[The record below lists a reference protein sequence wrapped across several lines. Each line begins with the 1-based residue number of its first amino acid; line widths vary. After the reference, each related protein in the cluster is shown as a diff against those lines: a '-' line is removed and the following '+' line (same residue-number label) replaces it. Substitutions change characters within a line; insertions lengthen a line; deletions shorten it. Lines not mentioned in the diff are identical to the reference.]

1 MNETPWIIEPL
12 SMFNAIV
19 HPSFTDLL
27 PAGDGAYDGVM
38 QDFMVMDNVPYKRPI
53 VDIYK
58 KFNILA
64 PRDKSCELVYKKIGT
79 TGLRDIETIELVSAT
94 KNCKHE
100 FYQGALRDW
109 AAKDMETFGSKIVP
123 FFLGATRTDLA
134 SNAWFGDISR
144 SVTTTNTFST
154 NAYNGIVS
162 WIKSYITDGT
172 IASGQT
178 FTPTATNYRDPAHY
192 IDAFNAIDSAYQQQ
206 TELMHNLAGLDKV
219 IYCDEATLAGYN
231 GYLRSLGTTSEV
243 IDVMFAGQV
252 RRVNAYNGI
261 PIIVVP
267 LFGPV
272 LADLLGAGYHH
283 MVILT
288 IRRNFIFAT
297 DKNYGEGPNFD
308 QALVIWY
315 RQFDLS
321 WYYQQ
326 FLKAGTQIALP
337 EYIVFGQSA

>member
-27 PAGDGAYDGVM
+27 PPGDGAYDGVM

-53 VDIYK
+53 VDIRKMY
-58 KFNILA
+58 NVLA
-64 PRDKSCELVYKKIGT
+64 PRDKSCEVIYKKIGS
-79 TGLRDIETIELVSAT
+79 TGLRDIETLELIAAT

-109 AAKDMETFGSKIVP
+109 ASKDMETFGSKIVP
-123 FFLGATRTDLA
+123 FFLGATRLDIA
-134 SNAWFGDISR
+134 SNAWFGDITRAATS
-144 SVTTTNTFST
+144 SFNTNS
-154 NAYNGIVS
+154 YNGIVS
-162 WIKSYITDGT
+162 WIKAYIADGT
-172 IASGQT
+172 IAAAQT
-178 FTPTATNYRDPAHY
+178 YVPTAVDYRLPANYAAAY
-192 IDAFNAIDSAYQQQ
+192 AAIDNAYVKQ
-206 TELMHNLAGLDKV
+206 TELMHNLSGLDKV

-231 GYLRSLGTTSEV
+231 GYLRTLGTTSEV
-243 IDVMFAGQV
+243 IDVMFGGSI
-252 RRVNAYNGI
+252 RRVNSYNGI

-267 LFGPV
+267 VFGPI
-272 LADLLGAGYHH
+272 LNDILGAGYHH

-315 RQFDLS
+315 RQYDLS

-337 EYIVFGQSA
+337 EFIVFGISA